1 MTEKEVKDFD
11 EFNFFSKL
19 SKRRES
25 NNSIFYMS
33 KKKIILKPEVVGFI
47 AQTLT
52 KIICINDSIRGYQ
65 LIFDYRV
72 HDECLEFAVFNALEL
87 NKISFDFEIVLF
99 DPFEGKIIK
108 KKNLKN

>member
-1 MTEKEVKDFD
+1 M
-11 EFNFFSKL
+11 
-19 SKRRES
+19 
-25 NNSIFYMS
+25 
-33 KKKIILKPEVVGFI
+33 GFV

-72 HDECLEFAVFNALEL
+72 HDECLEFVVFTTLKL

-99 DPFEGKIIK
+99 NPFKGKIIK
-108 KKNLKN
+108 KKNFRMVR